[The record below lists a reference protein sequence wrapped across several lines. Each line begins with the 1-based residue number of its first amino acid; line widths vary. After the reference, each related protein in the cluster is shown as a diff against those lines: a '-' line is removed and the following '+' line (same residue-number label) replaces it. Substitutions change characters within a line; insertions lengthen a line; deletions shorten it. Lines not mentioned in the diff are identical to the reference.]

1 MNKRR
6 LDHSSQHERLSFF
19 SFFQQTWFTNFM
31 TDLGSM
37 DFKRLAR
44 LNHSTF
50 ATNQP
55 VGDCLAIHAL
65 RLHSS
70 SLAGPLGAKTK
81 VKQSEEEKRGLR
93 RKARKSGGVK

>member
-1 MNKRR
+1 
-6 LDHSSQHERLSFF
+6 
-19 SFFQQTWFTNFM
+19 M
-31 TDLGSM
+31 TDLGSV
-37 DFKRLAR
+37 DFKHLAR

-93 RKARKSGGVK
+93 KARKSGGVK